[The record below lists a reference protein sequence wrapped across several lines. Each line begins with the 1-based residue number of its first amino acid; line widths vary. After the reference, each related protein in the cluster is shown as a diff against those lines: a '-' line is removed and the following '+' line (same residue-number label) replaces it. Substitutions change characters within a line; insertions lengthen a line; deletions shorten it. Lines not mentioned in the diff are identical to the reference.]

1 MYALNCMLN
10 VELLFH
16 IYQMMLRTV
25 LYNDAAAVVEAL
37 TTERTACE
45 MRRDICNALFHELG
59 VAIH

>member
-37 TTERTACE
+37 TTERTA
-45 MRRDICNALFHELG
+45 
-59 VAIH
+59 V